1 MYPKPAFFNA
11 NGNELLLN
19 CGLCRER
26 GTVRTS
32 TTRDTS
38 CTCSKRMNSAS
49 VRVEWPT
56 VSTTGKSL
64 VPGFNLRDCIGLLF
78 CCHGFRNRIVRS
90 AMPLLKAANTA
101 TIDSLGGAVIY

>member
-38 CTCSKRMNSAS
+38 CTCSKRTNSAS

-64 VPGFNLRDCIGLLF
+64 VSGFSLRGRVSSLRQAFVESDEHCD
-78 CCHGFRNRIVRS
+78 GFS
-90 AMPLLKAANTA
+90 W
-101 TIDSLGGAVIY
+101 GAVILWFQIRRVGKFH